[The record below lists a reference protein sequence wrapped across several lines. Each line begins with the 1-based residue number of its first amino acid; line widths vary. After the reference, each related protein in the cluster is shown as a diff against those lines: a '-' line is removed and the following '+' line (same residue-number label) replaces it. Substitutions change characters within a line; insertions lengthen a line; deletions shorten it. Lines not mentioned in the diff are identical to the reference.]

1 MRSCI
6 RQSPKVTVASARE
19 MFISDVNL
27 NRNDSSASPNQQG
40 ACYLPFC
47 GSALPGVLSCYRQ
60 EEGRARVGRAFLLEG
75 YHLELAKFTV
85 TFPHMAT
92 SNCEGDG
99 VCGFYIGP
107 NLKFQSL
114 KKERN
119 NVEHQDSLPW
129 ILKLPF
135 PWVGRWWKRKGM
147 ILEICFFLKQPNS
160 FSTYWRHEK
169 IGERGWLQIKR
180 NLRDIQPNEMC
191 CPCLDS
197 CFNKTIIKRTIGAP
211 PCKST
216 TLQSKKKKR
225 KKETIGLI
233 YRYVTYEA
241 F

>member
-119 NVEHQDSLPW
+119 NVEHQDFLPW

-135 PWVGRWWKRKGM
+135 PWVGR
-147 ILEICFFLKQPNS
+147 
-160 FSTYWRHEK
+160 
-169 IGERGWLQIKR
+169 
-180 NLRDIQPNEMC
+180 
-191 CPCLDS
+191 
-197 CFNKTIIKRTIGAP
+197 
-211 PCKST
+211 
-216 TLQSKKKKR
+216 
-225 KKETIGLI
+225 
-233 YRYVTYEA
+233 
-241 F
+241 